1 MQNSEGTASLMSS
14 RKLSMTDCPDL
25 EAPSNNPTT
34 CHEKEEKM
42 QKAFEVLLDSVGE
55 DRTRQGL
62 LKTPA
67 RAASAM
73 MFFTKGYEQTVE
85 GKWKDWNRNEQFTKK
100 V

>member
-1 MQNSEGTASLMSS
+1 MERSDGIASRSS
-14 RKLSMTDCPDL
+14 TRKLSMSDVPDL
-25 EAPSNNPTT
+25 EARSTDPST
-34 CHEKEEKM
+34 CHKREENM
-42 QKAFEVLLDSVGE
+42 QKAFEVILDSVGE

-85 GKWKDWNRNEQFTKK
+85 GKMKDWNRNEQL
-100 V
+100 